1 VAHPPAGLN
10 GSVANRPLSGA
21 TPALPD
27 RLRQTRISQSQNP
40 SLARRPL
47 LGRVTTSVVV
57 LSRCGASLIALL
69 VVLIPARAFPQAT
82 GNTYINPRG
91 LVTPTGYTHVVVAAD
106 RRTIYIA
113 GQVAFDSTGK
123 LVGESDF
130 AAQAEQVFTNL
141 GRALGSVGASFGDV
155 VKMTTLITDVKNV
168 PALREIR
175 ARYLDPKQ
183 PPANTLVVA
192 HLVRPELLLEIE
204 AVAVLTRPLTRG
216 R

>member
-1 VAHPPAGLN
+1 L
-10 GSVANRPLSGA
+10 
-21 TPALPD
+21 
-27 RLRQTRISQSQNP
+27 
-40 SLARRPL
+40 
-47 LGRVTTSVVV
+47 VVV
-57 LSRCGASLIALL
+57 RSRCGATLIALL
-69 VVLIPARAFPQAT
+69 VVLIPARAFAQAT

-123 LVGESDF
+123 LVGGSDF

-168 PALREIR
+168 PVLREIR
-175 ARYLDPKQ
+175 NRYLDPKQ

-192 HLVRPELLLEIE
+192 QLVRPELLLEIE
-204 AVAVLTRPLTRG
+204 AVAVLSRPLTPG

>member
-1 VAHPPAGLN
+1 MPRQSRYQPWILAIAAFAG
-10 GSVANRPLSGA
+10 PL
-21 TPALPD
+21 D
-27 RLRQTRISQSQNP
+27 SQAQS
-40 SLARRPL
+40 
-47 LGRVTTSVVV
+47 
-57 LSRCGASLIALL
+57 
-69 VVLIPARAFPQAT
+69 T

-106 RRTIYIA
+106 RRTVYIA

-123 LVGESDF
+123 VVGGSDF
-130 AAQAEQVFTNL
+130 TAQAEQVFANL
-141 GRALGSVGASFGDV
+141 QRALASVGGSFGDV

-175 ARYLDPKQ
+175 TRYLDPKE

-192 HLVRPELLLEIE
+192 QLVRPELLLEIE
-204 AVAVLTRPLTRG
+204 AIAVLRHPLIPG